1 MIKEKDMSYNYTL
14 YEQIP
19 STITSY
25 MLTVADADNI
35 SQIPLSDINSFLN
48 GLEDQMNQQDYYNSV
63 EDM

>member
-1 MIKEKDMSYNYTL
+1 MIYNYTL

-48 GLEDQMNQQDYYNSV
+48 GLEDQMSQPDYYNSV

>member
-1 MIKEKDMSYNYTL
+1 MYTYSDEL
-14 YEQIP
+14 I
-19 STITSY
+19 SD
-25 MLTVADADNI
+25 LHKADNI

>member
-1 MIKEKDMSYNYTL
+1 MTYNYTL

-19 STITSY
+19 ATITSY

-48 GLEDQMNQQDYYNSV
+48 GLEDQMNQQDYYNLV
-63 EDM
+63 EDI

>member
-1 MIKEKDMSYNYTL
+1 MTYNYTL

-19 STITSY
+19 ATIISY
-25 MLTVADADNI
+25 ILTVADADNI
-35 SQIPLSDINSFLN
+35 AQIPLSDINGFLN